1 MAMFMGK
8 LPGKVNLPKT
18 ETKVEAKPAE
28 TKVESKSEVDKY
40 ISDTTVSLK
49 PKTPS
54 FSVPP
59 VKSEEEKLRAK
70 VKELELKIQILE
82 HSQEGYSKNDQEYI
96 KKLEQIVKTEKAV
109 AKAMMLQNVELR
121 MLCGKY
127 AEHLPKIDVT
137 EDNWQEKLKG

>member
-18 ETKVEAKPAE
+18 ETEVEVEKYVAE
-28 TKVESKSEVDKY
+28 T
-40 ISDTTVSLK
+40 TVPLK

-54 FSVPP
+54 FSVPA
-59 VKSEEEKLRAK
+59 VKSEEEKLKAK

-82 HSQEGYSKNDQEYI
+82 HQNDGFSKNDKEYI
-96 KKLEQIVKTEKAV
+96 KKLEAIIKAEKSVSRAL
-109 AKAMMLQNVELR
+109 MLQNVDLR